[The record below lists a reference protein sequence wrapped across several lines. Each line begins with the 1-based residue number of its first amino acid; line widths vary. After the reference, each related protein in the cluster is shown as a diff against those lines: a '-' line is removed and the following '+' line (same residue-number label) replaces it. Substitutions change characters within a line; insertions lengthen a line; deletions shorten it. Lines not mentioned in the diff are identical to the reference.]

1 MKIFEFILQKSD
13 DLENKFN
20 NYMQLLISEASKDF
34 FLNDQNEDKIE
45 NIGIHIKKDIEKKF
59 NNCMQLINEDF
70 GKRFQYYMLVLVLL
84 EIEILYRESGGV
96 HNKSLDASEIYIVNS
111 ATLTIQ
117 YLDFLRCFLDL
128 YCELCHF
135 DDTISRLSK
144 VLKSLDASEIY
155 IVNSATLTIQ
165 YLDFLRCFL
174 DLYCELC
181 HFDDTISRLSKVL
194 MTLRSIL

>member
-1 MKIFEFILQKSD
+1 MNLRK
-13 DLENKFN
+13 
-20 NYMQLLISEASKDF
+20 
-34 FLNDQNEDKIE
+34 
-45 NIGIHIKKDIEKKF
+45 
-59 NNCMQLINEDF
+59 
-70 GKRFQYYMLVLVLL
+70 
-84 EIEILYRESGGV
+84 
-96 HNKSLDASEIYIVNS
+96 KSLDASEIYIVNS

-144 VLKSLDASEIY
+144 VLKSLDAS
-155 IVNSATLTIQ
+155 
-165 YLDFLRCFL
+165 

-194 MTLRSIL
+194 KSLDASEIYIVNSATLTIQYLDFLRY